1 MYLYDSID
9 QRLVEQRVAQFRD
22 QTQRFL
28 AGQISADDF
37 KSLRLR
43 NGLYI
48 QKHAPML
55 RISVPYGLME
65 SRQLRMLAR
74 IAREFD
80 RGYGHFTTR
89 QNLQF
94 NWPKLEDVPDILA
107 LLAKVQMHAIQTSGN
122 CVRNITSDPLA
133 GVSGDEI
140 VDPRPWSELIR

>member
-65 SRQLRMLAR
+65 SKQLRVLAR
-74 IAREFD
+74 IAREYD
-80 RGYGHFTTR
+80 RDYGVLTGVIE
-89 QNLQF
+89 NLQV
-94 NWPKLEDVPDILA
+94 EDAVDHFGRDQRVRDAYDLA
-107 LLAKVQMHAIQTSGN
+107 LQRQSQRRKTEACNTG
-122 CVRNITSDPLA
+122 
-133 GVSGDEI
+133 
-140 VDPRPWSELIR
+140 W